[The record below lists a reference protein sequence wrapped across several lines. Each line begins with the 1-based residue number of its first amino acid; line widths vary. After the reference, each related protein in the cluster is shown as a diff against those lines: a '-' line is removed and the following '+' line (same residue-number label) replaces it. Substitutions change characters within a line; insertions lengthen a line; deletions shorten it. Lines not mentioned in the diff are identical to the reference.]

1 VGVVARLKLAP
12 FQSAVRLKARHC
24 SAAMFVVGR
33 IGSWE
38 RERFLRIILRR
49 VGGRMFPLVS
59 NEAEDDQ
66 AGERGCD

>member
-1 VGVVARLKLAP
+1 
-12 FQSAVRLKARHC
+12 
-24 SAAMFVVGR
+24 MFVVGR
-33 IGSWE
+33 IGGWE